1 MVKRRGDKGKVEV
14 EERGASEFSG
24 MTGSFRRAVRG
35 RLAAL
40 VGEGRVS
47 EEREALEEFCK
58 DISSAE
64 AAMPQMVVRPASIE
78 LIPGIV
84 KLANDMEFTLIP
96 VSSSP
101 PHLHGDTVPSGEEV
115 ILDLRDVNNVLW
127 VDRRNRV
134 AIVESGVTFDQLLP
148 ELEKEGLRLTMPLL
162 PKPGKSV
169 LASCLEREPQ
179 TMPRYHYDM
188 SDPLCSAEFVLG
200 YGDIYRTGEIGMA
213 RGGWMEQ
220 RDRWKSAQKT
230 PFGRYFIDIKKL
242 CQGAQGS
249 LGILAW
255 ASLRLE
261 LLPEIEKLFFL
272 PGESLDGLIEPAYEL
287 IHKRL
292 ADDIY
297 ILNSTSLA
305 CMLRG
310 KAADIEK
317 LRGGLPP
324 WALVFTLGGFGP
336 APQEMFDYRMDLL
349 EATAIPV
356 AEKVGKIA
364 ADEVSGALVR
374 RVSAQPYWKLGLR
387 GDVRELFFLTTL
399 SRTPSFAELIR
410 GIAKKGE
417 FPLEDMGVYIQPM
430 LHGNCCHL
438 EFDLYFPP
446 GESEGVERLMSEASR
461 AAFEEGAFF
470 SRPYGEWSDMVYG
483 HYSHTH
489 KIIGKVKEILDPN
502 RVLSPGRLGL

>member
-1 MVKRRGDKGKVEV
+1 MAKKQGDQSKVKA
-14 EERGASEFSG
+14 EEREASGFMR
-24 MTGSFRRAVRG
+24 MTESFRQAVRG
-35 RLAAL
+35 SLAAL
-40 VGEGRVS
+40 VGEDRVS
-47 EEREALEEFCK
+47 EEREALDEFAE
-58 DISSAE
+58 DISSA
-64 AAMPQMVVRPASIE
+64 AAVVPEMLVRPASID
-78 LIPGIV
+78 LVPDIV
-84 KLANDMEFTLIP
+84 KLANAMEFTLIP

-101 PHLHGDTVPSGEEV
+101 PHFHADTVPSGGEV
-115 ILDLRDVNNVLW
+115 ILDLRGANNVLW

-134 AIVESGVTFDQLLP
+134 AIIEPGVTFERLLP

-213 RGGWMEQ
+213 RGDWKEQ
-220 RDRWKSAQKT
+220 RDKWKSAQKT
-230 PFGRYFIDIKKL
+230 PFGRYFVDIKKL

-249 LGILAW
+249 LGVLAW

-261 LLPEIEKLFFL
+261 LLAEIEKLFFL
-272 PGESLDGLIEPAYEL
+272 SGESLDELIEPAYEL
-287 IHKRL
+287 IRERL

-297 ILNSTSLA
+297 ILNSTNLA
-305 CMLRG
+305 CMLRE

-317 LRGGLPP
+317 LSNGLPP
-324 WALVFTLGGFGP
+324 WTLAFTLGGFGP
-336 APQEMFDYRMDLL
+336 APEEMFDYRMDLL
-349 EATAIPV
+349 EGTAIPV
-356 AEKVGKIA
+356 AEKVGEIG
-364 ADEVSGALVR
+364 ADEVSGKLVR
-374 RVSAQPYWKLGLR
+374 KVSGQPYWKLRLR

-410 GIAKKGE
+410 GIAKKHG
-417 FPLEDMGVYIQPM
+417 FPLGDMGVYIQPM

-438 EFDLYFPP
+438 ELDLYFPP
-446 GESEGVERLMSEASR
+446 GEKEGVEKLMGEASR
-461 AAFEEGAFF
+461 SAFEEGAFF
-470 SRPYGEWSDMVYG
+470 SRPYGEWSHMVYG

-489 KIIGKVKEILDPN
+489 KIIGKLKETLDPN

>member
-1 MVKRRGDKGKVEV
+1 MAKDKGDKSKVKVE
-14 EERGASEFSG
+14 EKEASGFLG
-24 MTGSFRRAVRG
+24 MTESFRQAVKEK
-35 RLAAL
+35 LVAM
-40 VGEGRVS
+40 VGEDRVS
-47 EEREALEEFCK
+47 EEREALEEFAQ
-58 DISSAE
+58 DYSSA
-64 AAMPQMVVRPASIE
+64 ASAMPEMVVRPASIDR
-78 LIPGIV
+78 IPDIV

-101 PHLHGDTVPSGEEV
+101 PHFHADTVPSGGEV

-134 AIVESGVTFDQLLP
+134 AIIESGVTFDQLLP

-213 RGGWMEQ
+213 RGDWKEQ
-220 RDRWKSAQKT
+220 RDKWKSAQKT
-230 PFGRYFIDIKKL
+230 PFGRYFIDIKKI

-261 LLPEIEKLFFL
+261 LLPEIEKVFCLS
-272 PGESLDGLIEPAYEL
+272 GESLDELIEPAYEL
-287 IHKRL
+287 IHEHL

-297 ILNSTSLA
+297 ILNSTNLA
-305 CMLRG
+305 CMLREQ
-310 KAADIEK
+310 AMDIEK
-317 LRGGLPP
+317 LRDKSPP
-324 WALVFTLGGFGP
+324 WILIFTLGGFGP
-336 APQEMFDYRMDLL
+336 APEEMFDYRMDLL
-349 EATAIPV
+349 KDTAIPV
-356 AEKVGKIA
+356 AEKIGDIESA
-364 ADEVSGALVR
+364 EVTDLLVR
-374 RVSAQPYWKLGLR
+374 KASKEPYWKLRLR
-387 GDVRELFFLTTL
+387 GDVRELFFLTTI
-399 SRTPSFAELIR
+399 SRTPSFVELVQDIL
-410 GIAKKGE
+410 GKGK
-417 FPLEDMGVYIQPM
+417 FPLKDMGIYIQPM

-438 EFDLYFPP
+438 EFDLYFPL
-446 GESEGVERLMSEASR
+446 GENEGVEKIISEASR
-461 AAFEEGAFF
+461 IAFEKGAFF